1 MRTKYYLLIFD
12 AFLATILNFVL
23 GLGILY
29 LAGSI
34 VYILFNNMQLIM
46 IVWFGL
52 FMLWT
57 TDLVDH
63 YRNLE

>member
-34 VYILFNNMQLIM
+34 VYELFNNMQLIM
-46 IVWFGL
+46 LAWFGL